1 MSNNKGTLLPAT
13 ARPISPLDVY
23 PIAYANEI
31 KGGCHNYRNLAE
43 RDSTPI
49 DRLNEGMLCTVGTD
63 IYIYLG
69 SSWQSLTIS
78 GDSGTGDTDTGTTP
92 TNEGRKTFIQSSPS
106 TLWIINH
113 NLNRIPIVKSFDNL
127 GREIEG
133 AVSNPSFHST
143 VIEFNTPQAGSVEYV

>member
-1 MSNNKGTLLPAT
+1 MANNKGTLLPAT

-49 DRLNEGMLCTVGTD
+49 DRLNEGMLCTVGTN

-69 SSWQSLTIS
+69 SQWQALTI
-78 GDSGTGDTDTGTTP
+78 TGDDSQDPPTNTDTNP
-92 TNEGRKTFIQSSPS
+92 SRQTFIQSTPS
-106 TLWIINH
+106 TLWMVNH
-113 NLNRIPIVKSFDNL
+113 NLNRIPILKTFDNL

-133 AVSNPSFHST
+133 AVTNPSFYST
-143 VIEFNTPQAGSVEYV
+143 VIEFNTPQAGSAEYI